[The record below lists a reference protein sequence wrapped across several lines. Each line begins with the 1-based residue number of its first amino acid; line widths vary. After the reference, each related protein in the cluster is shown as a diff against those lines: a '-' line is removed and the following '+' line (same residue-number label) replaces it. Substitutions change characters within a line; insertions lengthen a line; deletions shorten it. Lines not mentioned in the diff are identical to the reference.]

1 MSAEVLNAARKYT
14 KFLYSVEIRVKSV
27 ELLPQF
33 GQKGE
38 FRDIMKPVKG
48 NISKN
53 TKTTKKV
60 AIAAGN
66 GKKEMSYVR
75 TKKRSMNM

>member
-1 MSAEVLNAARKYT
+1 
-14 KFLYSVEIRVKSV
+14 
-27 ELLPQF
+27 
-33 GQKGE
+33 
-38 FRDIMKPVKG
+38 MKPVKG

-75 TKKRSMNM
+75 TKKEVYEYVREKTR